1 MSLIRHVCLVQLVGL
16 GLKLT
21 RSVEWLVEE
30 GHAIP
35 DGEKTKCA
43 IVRGKARNLLL
54 GERVALNLLARCSG
68 VATVSRRFRDMA
80 RAEGWNGL
88 IAGTRK
94 TTPGFRLVEKYGML
108 VGGIDPHRH
117 DLSSMVMLKD
127 NHIWATG
134 SITNAIKAV
143 RRVAGFSLLVNVEC
157 QDEAEAD
164 EAIAAGANIVMLD
177 NLTGAELHGA
187 AKSLKDKWRGKKEFL
202 IETSGGIVEGSLTS
216 RVGPGE
222 LIRQCDEADNRHRHP
237 LHLGRAPGHT
247 PRRLLAQ
254 DPACQEVIGPGAGVS
269 KQITCM
275 QLIGFLIPKGPTFSW
290 SKPAPCARESA
301 REFRRSRRGV
311 RFREKHDKLRQI
323 RCFLFFREPACVR
336 LCAQFKRHRTS
347 AAAINNAQLWGR
359 PGPCSRAET
368 GGGAGLCGG
377 LRPRNGAMSARST
390 QRMLAGCPQL
400 SRNIP
405 RKRAFGV

>member
-1 MSLIRHVCLVQLVGL
+1 MAATATTAEIATDLLSGQQLAHLLPPSWKEDIPKWFAEDTPSFDWAGFVVGESDQEAFL
-16 GLKLT
+16 WGKSGGVVAGVPFFT
-21 RSVEWLVEE
+21 EIFKYVDCSVEWLVEE
-30 GHAIP
+30 GTAIP

-80 RAEGWNGL
+80 RAEGWKGL

-177 NLTGAELHGA
+177 NLTGADLHGA

-216 RVGPGE
+216 RVGPDIDI
-222 LIRQCDEADNRHRHP
+222 L
-237 LHLGRAPGHT
+237 
-247 PRRLLAQ
+247 
-254 DPACQEVIGPGAGVS
+254 S
-269 KQITCM
+269 
-275 QLIGFLIPKGPTFSW
+275 
-290 SKPAPCARESA
+290 
-301 REFRRSRRGV
+301 
-311 RFREKHDKLRQI
+311 
-323 RCFLFFREPACVR
+323 
-336 LCAQFKRHRTS
+336 TS
-347 AAAINNAQLWGR
+347 AVHQGTPHVDFSLKIQ
-359 PGPCSRAET
+359 PV
-368 GGGAGLCGG
+368 
-377 LRPRNGAMSARST
+377 
-390 QRMLAGCPQL
+390 
-400 SRNIP
+400 
-405 RKRAFGV
+405 KK